1 MNIFRR
7 SQTQLRPQLPAA
19 SVQTCF
25 PHTRPGKVP
34 TSVAPRSLA
43 RRFRCEIVCRRGR
56 AQRRRSEGVSFPEK
70 PAFKAHQRRSA
81 PGNGTG
87 NPHASGVRG
96 PRRLGEM
103 SAVACSREAGG
114 GAGRT
119 RHLPARRT
127 PGPSMFLGRRRL
139 DFLTSPLWPHKRL
152 LSCPCIRG
160 MHPPAPSRRRPTVSH
175 LSSAG
180 GTWAAASCPA
190 GPASPAARSPAG
202 A

>member
-56 AQRRRSEGVSFPEK
+56 AQRRRSEGVSLNPPSK
-70 PAFKAHQRRSA
+70 RTRGAPPPATEQVTPTRRVS
-81 PGNGTG
+81 
-87 NPHASGVRG
+87 
-96 PRRLGEM
+96 
-103 SAVACSREAGG
+103 
-114 GAGRT
+114 AGRDGSARALT